1 MKKIPALLLL
11 IVVVTG
17 CGAYYANQFPLHGA
31 AYGGKTQQVQN
42 MIASG
47 VSIESRDKY
56 GMTPI
61 LAAASTGQWDTVR
74 ALLDMGADI
83 NAKDSSGMTAFLY
96 AVQWC
101 DAGMVRLLAER
112 DAQTNIKTD
121 DGITAISSVA
131 YCSDRPEKALA
142 MINTLIEKGCDILA
156 TDKEGRTA
164 YWRAME
170 YMNMGMVAALRKK
183 GVTERYQKAGG
194 FSEAL
199 RSPSYHYPP
208 AGAYIVPSGMENNY
222 QLAVED
228 CNHMVIGYKTGLLL
242 ATGPIGYGV
251 GLMVDQVRVPG
262 NFQDCMEV
270 MGFNCLN
277 NCAR

>member
-1 MKKIPALLLL
+1 MKKISVLLLS
-11 IVVVTG
+11 IIFMTG
-17 CGAYYANQFPLHGA
+17 CTAYHAQQYPLHGA

-42 MIASG
+42 VIASG

-61 LAAASTGQWDTVR
+61 LAAASAGQWDAVR
-74 ALLDMGADI
+74 VLLDMGADI

-101 DAGMVRLLAER
+101 DVGMVRLLAER
-112 DAQTNIKTD
+112 GAQTNIKTE

-131 YCSDRPEKALA
+131 YCSDPPGKALD
-142 MINTLIEKGCDILA
+142 MINILLEKGCDISSP
-156 TDKEGRTA
+156 DGQGRTA
-164 YWRAME
+164 YWHAME
-170 YMNMGMVAALRKK
+170 HMNINMVAALRKK
-183 GVTERYQKAGG
+183 GVTERYRNAGG

-199 RSPSYHYPP
+199 RVPSRHYPP
-208 AGAYIVPSGMENNY
+208 TGAYIVPSGMENNY
-222 QLAVED
+222 QLAIED

-262 NFQDCMEV
+262 NFQDCSGLHGGDGVQLRE
-270 MGFNCLN
+270 
-277 NCAR
+277 